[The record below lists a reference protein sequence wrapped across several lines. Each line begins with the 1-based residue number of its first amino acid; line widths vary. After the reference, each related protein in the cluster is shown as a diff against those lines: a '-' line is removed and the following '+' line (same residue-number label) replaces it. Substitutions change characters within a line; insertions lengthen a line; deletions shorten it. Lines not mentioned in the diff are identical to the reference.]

1 MKVLVLGSGGR
12 EHALCWAISKSP
24 LCKKLFCIPGNAGI
38 KSVAECIN
46 IKINNFNSL
55 KKFIKKEKIN
65 FVIVGPEE
73 PIVNGIVDKLN
84 KLKIKTFGPNRKAS
98 ILESSKS
105 FAKDFC
111 KRNNIPTANYKIFRN
126 YKDAINYVQNIKY
139 PIVIKASG
147 LAGGK
152 GVFII
157 KNKFEAKKTLRDLM
171 IKRKLGMSGKEV
183 VIEDYLVGE
192 EISCLALVD
201 GKNYNPLLLSQDHKR
216 IYENDKG
223 PNTGGMGAYCPLPY
237 LKRNIQNKI
246 NKEIIEPTIKA
257 MNKEKRPF
265 NGILYAGLMLVK
277 GKIYL
282 IEYNVRFGD
291 PECQPLIFLLKSDIL
306 KILNK
311 CVNKKLNKT
320 KIIWKKEYA
329 LSVVMVNKG
338 YPGKFR
344 KNSIIKNL
352 NLVTEDENTKVFHS
366 GTSLDNQNNIIAS
379 GGRVLAITSKDKNFN
394 NAKKKVYEVVKKIK
408 WKNSFFRK
416 DIGFRAKKLK

>member
-1 MKVLVLGSGGR
+1 MKVLILGSGGR

-55 KKFIKKEKIN
+55 KKFIKKKKIN

-84 KLKIKTFGPNRKAS
+84 KLKIKVFGPNKKAS
-98 ILESSKS
+98 ILESSKT
-105 FAKDFC
+105 FTKDFC

-265 NGILYAGLMLVK
+265 SGVLYAGLMLVK

-291 PECQPLIFLLKSDIL
+291 PECQPLIFLLKSDLL
-306 KILNK
+306 KILNN

-320 KIIWKKEYA
+320 KIKWKKEYA
-329 LSVVMVNKG
+329 ISVVMVNKG

-416 DIGFRAKKLK
+416 DIGFRVKKLK

>member
-1 MKVLVLGSGGR
+1 LKVLVLGSGGR

-55 KKFIKKEKIN
+55 KKFIKKKKIN

-84 KLKIKTFGPNRKAS
+84 KLKIKVFGPNKKAS
-98 ILESSKS
+98 ILESSKT
-105 FAKDFC
+105 FTKDFC

-237 LKRNIQNKI
+237 LKSNIQNKI

-265 NGILYAGLMLVK
+265 SGVLYTGLMLVK

-291 PECQPLIFLLKSDIL
+291 PECQPLIFLLKSDLL
-306 KILNK
+306 KILNN

-320 KIIWKKEYA
+320 KIKWKKEYA
-329 LSVVMVNKG
+329 ISVVMVNKG
-338 YPGKFR
+338 YPGKYR

>member
-84 KLKIKTFGPNRKAS
+84 KLKIKVFGPNKKAS
-98 ILESSKS
+98 ILESSKT
-105 FAKDFC
+105 FTKDFC

-201 GKNYNPLLLSQDHKR
+201 GKNYNPLLLSQDHKK

-265 NGILYAGLMLVK
+265 SGVLYAGLMLVK

-291 PECQPLIFLLKSDIL
+291 PECQPLIFLLKSDLL
-306 KILNK
+306 KILNN

-320 KIIWKKEYA
+320 KIKWKKEYA
-329 LSVVMVNKG
+329 ISVVMVNKG

>member
-84 KLKIKTFGPNRKAS
+84 KLKIKVFGPNKKAS
-98 ILESSKS
+98 ILESSKT
-105 FAKDFC
+105 FTKDFC

-265 NGILYAGLMLVK
+265 SGVLYAGLMLVK

-291 PECQPLIFLLKSDIL
+291 PECQPLIFLLKSDLL
-306 KILNK
+306 KILNN

-320 KIIWKKEYA
+320 KIKWKKEYA
-329 LSVVMVNKG
+329 ISVVMVNKG

-416 DIGFRAKKLK
+416 DIGFRVKKLK

>member
-24 LCKKLFCIPGNAGI
+24 LCEKLFCIPGNAGI
-38 KSVAECIN
+38 ESIAECTN
-46 IKINNFNSL
+46 IKINNFSAI

-111 KRNNIPTANYKIFRN
+111 KRNNIPTANYKNFRN
-126 YKDAINYVQNIKY
+126 YKDAINYIQNINY

-157 KNKFEAKKTLRDLM
+157 KNKLEAKKILNNLM
-171 IKRKLGMSGKEV
+171 IKKKIGISGKEV

-201 GKNYNPLLLSQDHKR
+201 GKNYNPLLLSQDHKT
-216 IYENDKG
+216 IYENNKG

-265 NGILYAGLMLVK
+265 NGVLYAGLMLVK

-291 PECQPLIFLLKSDIL
+291 PECQPLIFLLKSDLL
-306 KILNK
+306 KILNN

-320 KIIWKKEYA
+320 KIKWKKEYA
-329 LSVVMVNKG
+329 ISVVMVNKG

>member
-1 MKVLVLGSGGR
+1 LKVLVLGSGGR

-84 KLKIKTFGPNRKAS
+84 KLKIKVFGPNKKAS
-98 ILESSKS
+98 ILESSKT
-105 FAKDFC
+105 FTKDFC

-265 NGILYAGLMLVK
+265 SGVLYAGLMLVK

-291 PECQPLIFLLKSDIL
+291 PECQPLIFLLKSDLL
-306 KILNK
+306 KILNN

-320 KIIWKKEYA
+320 KIKWKKEYA
-329 LSVVMVNKG
+329 ISVVMVNKG

>member
-84 KLKIKTFGPNRKAS
+84 KLKIKVFGPNKKAS
-98 ILESSKS
+98 ILESSKT
-105 FAKDFC
+105 FTKDFC

-265 NGILYAGLMLVK
+265 TGVLYAGLMLVK

-291 PECQPLIFLLKSDIL
+291 PECQPLIFLLKSDLL
-306 KILNK
+306 KILNN

-320 KIIWKKEYA
+320 KIKWKKEYA
-329 LSVVMVNKG
+329 ISVVMVNKG

-352 NLVTEDENTKVFHS
+352 NLVTEDENTKIFHS

>member
-1 MKVLVLGSGGR
+1 MKVLILGSGGR

-84 KLKIKTFGPNRKAS
+84 KLKIKVFGTNKKAS
-98 ILESSKS
+98 ILESSKT
-105 FAKDFC
+105 FTKDFC

-139 PIVIKASG
+139 PVVIKASG

-265 NGILYAGLMLVK
+265 SGVLYAGLMLVK

-291 PECQPLIFLLKSDIL
+291 PECQPLIFLLKSDLL
-306 KILNK
+306 KILNN

-320 KIIWKKEYA
+320 KIKWKKEYA
-329 LSVVMVNKG
+329 ISVVMVNKG

-352 NLVTEDENTKVFHS
+352 NLVTEDENIKVFHS

>member
-84 KLKIKTFGPNRKAS
+84 KLKIKVFGPNKKAS
-98 ILESSKS
+98 ILESSKT
-105 FAKDFC
+105 FTKDFC

-265 NGILYAGLMLVK
+265 SGVLYAGLMLVK

-291 PECQPLIFLLKSDIL
+291 PECQPLIFLLKSDLL
-306 KILNK
+306 KILNN

-320 KIIWKKEYA
+320 KIKWKKEYA
-329 LSVVMVNKG
+329 ISVVMVNKG
-338 YPGKFR
+338 YPGKYR

>member
-24 LCKKLFCIPGNAGI
+24 LWEKLFCIPGKAGI
-38 KSVAECIN
+38 ESIAECTN
-46 IKINNFNSL
+46 IKINNFSAI

-84 KLKIKTFGPNRKAS
+84 KLKIKTFGPNKKAS

-111 KRNNIPTANYKIFRN
+111 KRNNIPTANYKNFRN
-126 YKDAINYVQNIKY
+126 YKNAINYIQNINY

-157 KNKFEAKKTLRDLM
+157 KNKLEAKKTLNNLM
-171 IKRKLGMSGKEV
+171 IKKKIGLSGKEV

-201 GKNYNPLLLSQDHKR
+201 GKNYNPLLLSQDHKT
-216 IYENDKG
+216 IYENNKG

-265 NGILYAGLMLVK
+265 IGVLYAGLMLVK

-291 PECQPLIFLLKSDIL
+291 PECQPLIFLLISDLL
-306 KILNK
+306 KILNN
-311 CVNKKLNKT
+311 CVNKKLYKT
-320 KIIWKKEYA
+320 KIKWKNEYA

-338 YPGKFR
+338 YPGKFK

-352 NLVTEDENTKVFHS
+352 DLVTEDENTKIFHS
-366 GTSLDNQNNIIAS
+366 GTSLDNQNNIVAS
-379 GGRVLAITSKDKNFN
+379 GGRVLVVTSKDKNFN
-394 NAKKKVYEVVKKIK
+394 NARKKVYEVTKKIK

>member
-84 KLKIKTFGPNRKAS
+84 KLKIKVFGPNKKAS
-98 ILESSKS
+98 ILESSKT
-105 FAKDFC
+105 FTKDFC

-265 NGILYAGLMLVK
+265 SGVLYAGLMLVK

-291 PECQPLIFLLKSDIL
+291 PECQPLIFLLKSDLL
-306 KILNK
+306 KILNN

-320 KIIWKKEYA
+320 KIKWKKEYA
-329 LSVVMVNKG
+329 ISVVMVNKG

-352 NLVTEDENTKVFHS
+352 NLITEDENTKVFHS

>member
-24 LCKKLFCIPGNAGI
+24 LCEKLFCIPGNAGI
-38 KSVAECIN
+38 RSTAECVN
-46 IKINNFNSL
+46 IKIKNFSAI
-55 KKFIKKEKIN
+55 KKFIKKKKIN

-84 KLKIKTFGPNRKAS
+84 KLKIKTFGPNKKAS

-126 YKDAINYVQNIKY
+126 YKDAINYIQNINY

-157 KNKFEAKKTLRDLM
+157 KSKLEAKKILNNLM
-171 IKRKLGMSGKEV
+171 IKKKIGLSGKEV

-201 GKNYNPLLLSQDHKR
+201 GKNYKPLLLSQDHKK
-216 IYENDKG
+216 IYENNKG

-265 NGILYAGLMLVK
+265 AGVLYAGLMLVN

-291 PECQPLIFLLKSDIL
+291 PECQPLIFLLKSDLL
-306 KILNK
+306 KILNN
-311 CVNKKLNKT
+311 CVNKKLYKT
-320 KIIWKKEYA
+320 KIKWKNEYA

-338 YPGKFR
+338 YPGKFK

-352 NLVTEDENTKVFHS
+352 NLITEDENTKIFHS

-379 GGRVLAITSKDKNFN
+379 GGRVLAVTSKDKNFN
-394 NAKKKVYEVVKKIK
+394 NAKKRVYEVTKKIK

>member
-1 MKVLVLGSGGR
+1 LKVLVLGSGGR

-24 LCKKLFCIPGNAGI
+24 LCEKLFCIPGNAGI
-38 KSVAECIN
+38 NSEAECIN
-46 IKINNFNSL
+46 IKINNFSSI

-65 FVIVGPEE
+65 FVVVGPEE
-73 PIVNGIVDKLN
+73 PLVNGIVDKLK
-84 KLKIKTFGPNRKAS
+84 KLKIKTFGPNKKAS

-105 FAKDFC
+105 FTKDFC
-111 KRNNIPTANYKIFRN
+111 KRNNIPTADYKKFKNYRSAVHYI
-126 YKDAINYVQNIKY
+126 QNINY

-152 GVFII
+152 GVFIL
-157 KNKFEAKKTLRDLM
+157 KNKSQAEKTLKDLM
-171 IKRKLGMSGKEV
+171 VKKKFGDSGKEV

-192 EISCLALVD
+192 EISSLALVD
-201 GKNYNPLLLSQDHKR
+201 GKNYIPLLLSQDHKK
-216 IYENDKG
+216 IFENDKG

-265 NGILYAGLMLVK
+265 NGILYSGLMLVK
-277 GKIYL
+277 EKIYL

-291 PECQPLIFLLKSDIL
+291 PECQPLIFLLKSDLL
-306 KILNK
+306 KVLNN

-320 KIIWKKEYA
+320 KIKWKKEYA

-338 YPGKFR
+338 YPNKFK

-352 NLVTEDENTKVFHS
+352 NLINEDQNTKVFHS
-366 GTSLDNQNNIIAS
+366 GTSLDNQNNIVAT
-379 GGRVLAITSKDKNFN
+379 GGRVLTVTSSDKNFN
-394 NAKKKVYEVVKKIK
+394 SVKKKVYQTVKKLK

>member
-1 MKVLVLGSGGR
+1 MS
-12 EHALCWAISKSP
+12 E
-24 LCKKLFCIPGNAGI
+24 NQ
-38 KSVAECIN
+38 
-46 IKINNFNSL
+46 
-55 KKFIKKEKIN
+55 
-65 FVIVGPEE
+65 
-73 PIVNGIVDKLN
+73 
-84 KLKIKTFGPNRKAS
+84 
-98 ILESSKS
+98 
-105 FAKDFC
+105 
-111 KRNNIPTANYKIFRN
+111 Y
-126 YKDAINYVQNIKY
+126 INYIQNINY

-157 KNKFEAKKTLRDLM
+157 KSKLEAKKILNNLM
-171 IKRKLGMSGKEV
+171 IKKKIGLSGKEV

-201 GKNYNPLLLSQDHKR
+201 GKNYKPLLLSQDHKK
-216 IYENDKG
+216 IYENNKG

-265 NGILYAGLMLVK
+265 AGGLYAGLMLVK

-291 PECQPLIFLLKSDIL
+291 PECQPLIFLLKSDLL
-306 KILNK
+306 KILNN
-311 CVNKKLNKT
+311 CVNKKLYKT
-320 KIIWKKEYA
+320 KIKWKNEYA

-338 YPGKFR
+338 YPDKFK

-352 NLVTEDENTKVFHS
+352 NLITEDENTKIFHS
-366 GTSLDNQNNIIAS
+366 GTSLDNKNNVIAS
-379 GGRVLAITSKDKNFN
+379 GGRVLAVTSKDKNFN
-394 NAKKKVYEVVKKIK
+394 NAKKRVYEVTKKIK

>member
-84 KLKIKTFGPNRKAS
+84 KLKIKVFGPNKKAS
-98 ILESSKS
+98 ILESSKT
-105 FAKDFC
+105 FTKDFC

-157 KNKFEAKKTLRDLM
+157 KNKFEAKRTLRDLM

-265 NGILYAGLMLVK
+265 SGVLYAGLMLVK

-291 PECQPLIFLLKSDIL
+291 PECQPLIFLLKSDLL
-306 KILNK
+306 KILNN

-320 KIIWKKEYA
+320 KIKWKKEYA
-329 LSVVMVNKG
+329 ISVVMVNKG

>member
-1 MKVLVLGSGGR
+1 MKVLILGSGGR

-84 KLKIKTFGPNRKAS
+84 KLKIKVFGPNKKAS
-98 ILESSKS
+98 ILESSKT
-105 FAKDFC
+105 FTKDFC

-265 NGILYAGLMLVK
+265 SGVLYAGLMLVK

-291 PECQPLIFLLKSDIL
+291 PECQPLIFLLKSDLL
-306 KILNK
+306 KILNN

-320 KIIWKKEYA
+320 KIKWKKEYA
-329 LSVVMVNKG
+329 ISVVMVNKG

-394 NAKKKVYEVVKKIK
+394 NAKKKVYEVVIKIK

>member
-55 KKFIKKEKIN
+55 KKFIKKEKVN

-84 KLKIKTFGPNRKAS
+84 KLKIKVFGPNKKAS
-98 ILESSKS
+98 ILESSKT
-105 FAKDFC
+105 FTKDFC

-265 NGILYAGLMLVK
+265 SGVLYAGLMLVK

-291 PECQPLIFLLKSDIL
+291 PECQPLIFLLKSDLL
-306 KILNK
+306 KILNN

-320 KIIWKKEYA
+320 KIKWKKEYA
-329 LSVVMVNKG
+329 ISVVMVNKG

-379 GGRVLAITSKDKNFN
+379 GGRVLAITSKDKDFN
-394 NAKKKVYEVVKKIK
+394 NAKKKVYEAVKKIK

>member
-84 KLKIKTFGPNRKAS
+84 KLKIKVFGPNKKAS
-98 ILESSKS
+98 ILESSKT
-105 FAKDFC
+105 FTKDFC

-265 NGILYAGLMLVK
+265 SGVLYAGLMLVK

-291 PECQPLIFLLKSDIL
+291 PECQPLIFLLKSDLL
-306 KILNK
+306 KILNN

-320 KIIWKKEYA
+320 KIKWKKEYA

-338 YPGKFR
+338 YPGKFK

-352 NLVTEDENTKVFHS
+352 NLVTEDENTKIFHS

-408 WKNSFFRK
+408 WRNSFFRK